1 VGLAERQVLV
11 ELAARAETQE
21 TQAAPVPELE
31 AQPGER
37 PGGPALHPFTYDI
50 LPDSESGAYY
60 AGGALI
66 GSTLKS

>member
-21 TQAAPVPELE
+21 TPVPELE

-37 PGGPALHPFTYDI
+37 PGGPARHPFTYDI